1 MCVAVNK
8 ADVIGAALID
18 WHHPSGK
25 RAGNVEAL
33 LLAGVLA
40 RSELPDIRQNDV
52 AGRMN
57 TFSLMRRVA
66 IDKKPSGVS
75 TKSSAGNTAKAGEN
89 WAPLEIACRYALW

>member
-18 WHHPSGK
+18 WHHPSGQ
-25 RAGNVEAL
+25 RAGNVKAL

-40 RSELPDIRQNDV
+40 RSELPIFGRMMSL
-52 AGRMN
+52 ARMN

-89 WAPLEIACRYALW
+89 WAPLEIACR